1 MHKVD
6 NPCLIAF
13 LIGIPIFEC
22 MWFSVAPEM
31 KTTSGF
37 TGNNNH
43 FKPIYL
49 TFNSTNGENQPLIID
64 ELVEYEKLPVE
75 V

>member
-6 NPCLIAF
+6 NPYLIVL
-13 LIGIPIFEC
+13 LIGIPTFEC
-22 MWFSVAPEM
+22 TWFSVAP
-31 KTTSGF
+31 KTNTRRGF
-37 TGNNNH
+37 IGNNNH
-43 FKPIYL
+43 SKPIYL
-49 TFNSTNGENQPLIID
+49 TFNSTNGENQPLVID